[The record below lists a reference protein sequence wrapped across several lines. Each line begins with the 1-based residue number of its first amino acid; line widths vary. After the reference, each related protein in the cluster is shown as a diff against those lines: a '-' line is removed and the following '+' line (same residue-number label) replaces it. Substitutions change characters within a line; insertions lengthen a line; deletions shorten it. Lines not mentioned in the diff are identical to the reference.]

1 MNALR
6 RRLAGRDTEAGFTV
20 LEALV
25 SFVVFAIVAGSATLA
40 IDNSM
45 KVSNTT
51 HSRVTA
57 TGLADAAINKARA
70 DTASLITNPDSTV
83 TTGAYTVIRQANV
96 PQAGGV
102 RCPAGDT
109 IAVTVTVTWRSGDRL
124 VRIDTDIAC

>member
-1 MNALR
+1 VIALP
-6 RRLAGRDTEAGFTV
+6 RRLTGQDREAGFTV

-25 SFVVFAIVAGSATLA
+25 SFVIFAVVGVSATLA

-70 DTASLITNPDSTV
+70 NIDAIIADPNDTV
-83 TTGAYTVIRQANV
+83 TTGAYTVNRQATV
-96 PQAGGV
+96 PESGGV
-102 RCPAGDT
+102 RCPAGNT
-109 IAVTVTVTWRSGDRL
+109 IAVTVTVTWHGGNRL